1 MKNSS
6 DNTCFSLLFKNRL
19 VKNVMPLF
27 KLGSPSDP
35 NQMKPYLQNDRVHF
49 KMLIHFVYMHKR
61 RAFPFGA
68 ITKTDEQIM

>member
-1 MKNSS
+1 
-6 DNTCFSLLFKNRL
+6 
-19 VKNVMPLF
+19 MPLF